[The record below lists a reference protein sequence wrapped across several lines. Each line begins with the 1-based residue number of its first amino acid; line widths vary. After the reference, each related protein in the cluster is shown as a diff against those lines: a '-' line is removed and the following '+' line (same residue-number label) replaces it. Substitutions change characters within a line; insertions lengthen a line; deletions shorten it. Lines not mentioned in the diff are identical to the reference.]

1 MARRFRQSLLASRG
15 VAGSTMTRRE
25 IDAAL
30 ESNERAAADKRASK
44 LVDIIDEIARLD
56 GCERSTD

>member
-1 MARRFRQSLLASRG
+1 
-15 VAGSTMTRRE
+15 MTRRE